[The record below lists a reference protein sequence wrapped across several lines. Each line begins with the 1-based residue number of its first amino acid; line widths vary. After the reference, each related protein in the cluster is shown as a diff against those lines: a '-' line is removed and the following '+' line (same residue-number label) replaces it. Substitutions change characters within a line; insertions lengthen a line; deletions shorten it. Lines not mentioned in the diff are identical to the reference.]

1 MKVLGIDIGGS
12 GVKGAVVDVKRGEL
26 VTERHRIPTPKPAT
40 PAAVAE
46 TVRSLARHF
55 DWSGPIGCTLP
66 ARVQGGVAKTAANID
81 PSWINTPVRALF
93 QEVTKCPVAV
103 LNDADAAGVAS
114 MEFGAGRGR
123 KDLVIMVTVGTGI
136 GSAMFYK
143 GRLIRGTE
151 LGHLRLHGDSAEKY
165 ASNVVRKREGLSWT
179 QWAGRFQEYL
189 NHVEFLFAPDLIIV
203 GGGVSRPAKTREY
216 WHLLDTQADLVPAVL
231 ENEAGI
237 IGAAVIARKKARKR
251 K

>member
-1 MKVLGIDIGGS
+1 MKVLGIDIGGT

-46 TVRSLARHF
+46 TVRTLARHF

-66 ARVQGGVAKTAANID
+66 ARVQGGIAKTAANID
-81 PSWINTPVRALF
+81 ASWINTPVRSLF

-123 KDLVIMVTVGTGI
+123 RDLVIMVTVGTGI

-165 ASNVVRKREGLSWT
+165 ASNLARKREDLSWA

-203 GGGVSRPAKTREY
+203 GGGISRPTKTREY
-216 WHLLDTQADLVPAVL
+216 WQLLNTQADLVPAVL